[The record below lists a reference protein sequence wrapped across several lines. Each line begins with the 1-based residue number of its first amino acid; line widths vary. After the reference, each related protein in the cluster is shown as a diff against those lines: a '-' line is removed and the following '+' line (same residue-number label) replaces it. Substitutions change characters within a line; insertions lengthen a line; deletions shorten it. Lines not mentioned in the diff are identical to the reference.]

1 MIIIP
6 RLLTTLTCLALI
18 GATDARAQQAPPPVP
33 PETAQFDFWLGD
45 WDAAWGENLHGTNHV
60 TKRWDRVIVEEF
72 DGKPG
77 MPLEGHS
84 VSVYDPNTKQ
94 WKQTWVDNQGG
105 YLEFTGG
112 SADGRMTLARTYQ
125 KDGKTIHQRM
135 VYFDISADAFTWNWE
150 GSKDGGKSWDVV
162 WQIHYTRRK

>member
-1 MIIIP
+1 VFSIP
-6 RLLTTLTCLALI
+6 RLSTALI
-18 GATDARAQQAPPPVP
+18 CLMLTMAAGALAQQAPPPVP

-45 WDAAWGENLHGTNHV
+45 WDASWGEGQHGSNHI

-84 VSVYDPNTKQ
+84 VSVYDAKAKL
-94 WKQTWVDNQGG
+94 WKQTWVDNSGG
-105 YLEFTGG
+105 YLDFTGG
-112 SADGRMTLARTYQ
+112 FADGRMTLARTYQ
-125 KDGKTIHQRM
+125 KDGKTVHQRM
-135 VYFDISADAFTWNWE
+135 VYHDITADAFTWDWE
-150 GSKDGGKSWDVV
+150 GSKDGGKTWEKV